1 MKVMPSKKLSK
12 TDYTRLADFRHAL
25 RLYLDFSKIAAG
37 EPFRLLF
44 PLGILFGLTGVLL
57 WPAFRWGLI
66 ETYPLLMHTR
76 IMIECFLAAFVIGFL
91 GTAFPRLIEVP
102 KVRGFEVSAYA
113 LGLIAV
119 CALHLRS
126 MHLWGDLMF
135 LITLAGFLFGL
146 ILRARMRKDLP
157 PPGFVLVLLG
167 QLSAIVGTVCLLVS
181 GAWPDGSASFELYQA
196 GRLLLYQGFLLF
208 PIMGVGA
215 FLLPRFFD
223 LPNKQTLPESMSP
236 TPEWWARARFAM
248 FCGGLGLLSFVLEF
262 FGYLSVAYALRAS
275 AILLYF
281 WREVPIHK
289 AKFSQGTLPRV
300 LRIALFSIPLGYLA
314 MATLPARQITL
325 LHIVFITGFGLLTLT
340 VATRV
345 IFGHGGHSD
354 RFKSKLWSMR
364 SLAVLMVLAMATR
377 VSADWMPEVRLN
389 HYAYAGLAW
398 AAAVLI
404 WVICVL
410 PGVCD
415 PDD

>member
-1 MKVMPSKKLSK
+1 MKQSSTNSYRQL
-12 TDYTRLADFRHAL
+12 
-25 RLYLDFSKIAAG
+25 IAAG

-44 PLGILFGLTGVLL
+44 PLGILFGLIGVLL
-57 WPAFRWGLI
+57 WPAFQWQLI
-66 ETYPLLMHTR
+66 ETYPALIHTR

-119 CALHLRS
+119 CGLHLSS
-126 MHLWGDLMF
+126 MHLWGDLLF
-135 LITLAGFLFGL
+135 LITLGGFLVGL
-146 ILRARMRKDLP
+146 GIRARMRKDLP
-157 PPGFVLVLLG
+157 PPGFALVLLG
-167 QLSAIVGTVCLLVS
+167 QVCAVIGTVCLLVS
-181 GAWPDGSASFELYQA
+181 GTWPNGSATYELYQA

-223 LPNKQTLPESMSP
+223 LPNKQVLPESLTP
-236 TPEWWARARFAM
+236 TPKWWARARFAL
-248 FCGGLGLLSFVLEF
+248 FCGGLGFLSFGLEF
-262 FGYLSVAYALRAS
+262 FGHLTVGYVLRAA

-289 AKFSQGTLPRV
+289 AKFSQGTLSWV
-300 LRIALFSIPLGYLA
+300 LRIALFSIPLGYLT
-314 MATLPARQITL
+314 MAALPARQVTL

-345 IFGHGGHSD
+345 IFGHGGRAD
-354 RFKSKLWSMR
+354 RFKRKLWSMR
-364 SLAVLMVLAMATR
+364 SLAALMILAMATR
-377 VSADWMPEVRLN
+377 VSADWMPELRLS

-398 AAAVLI
+398 AAAVGI
-404 WVICVL
+404 WIVSVL
-410 PGVCD
+410 PGVRN

>member
-1 MKVMPSKKLSK
+1 MKQIPTNSYCQL
-12 TDYTRLADFRHAL
+12 
-25 RLYLDFSKIAAG
+25 IAAG

-44 PLGILFGLTGVLL
+44 PLGILFGLVGVLL
-57 WPAFRWGLI
+57 WPAYQWGLI
-66 ETYPLLMHTR
+66 ETYPMLMHTR

-102 KVRGFEVSAYA
+102 KVRGFEVCGYA

-119 CALHLRS
+119 CGLHLLS
-126 MHLWGDLMF
+126 KHLWGDLLF
-135 LITLAGFLFGL
+135 LITLGGFFVGL
-146 ILRARMRKDLP
+146 GLRVRLRKDMP
-157 PPGFVLVLLG
+157 PPAFVLVLLG
-167 QLSAIVGTVCLLVS
+167 QLCALAGTICLLVS
-181 GAWPDGSASFELYQA
+181 GAWPNGSATYEFYQA

-208 PIMGVGA
+208 PVMGVGA

-223 LPNKQTLPESMSP
+223 LPNKQSLPESLTPS
-236 TPEWWARARFAM
+236 PEWWAQARFAM

-262 FGYLSVAYALRAS
+262 FGYLRVAYVIRA
-275 AILLYF
+275 AAVLLYF

-289 AKFSQGTLPRV
+289 AKFSQGTLTR
-300 LRIALFSIPLGYLA
+300 LIWIALFSIPLGYLA
-314 MATLPARQITL
+314 MAILPTRQVSL

-345 IFGHGGHSD
+345 IFGHGGRSD

-364 SLAVLMVLAMATR
+364 GVAALIILAMVTR
-377 VSADWMPEVRLN
+377 VSADWMPDLRLS

-398 AAAVLI
+398 AAAALI
-404 WVICVL
+404 WVAYVL
-410 PGVCD
+410 PGVRH